1 MPIVAASIHWR
12 ASSLFDVY
20 EPIKNPMIAVV
31 AERKFHNN
39 ARQCEKP
46 DCSKT
51 A

>member
-1 MPIVAASIHWR
+1 MPIVAANIHCR
-12 ASSLFDVY
+12 ASSLFDVC
-20 EPIKNPMIAVV
+20 EPIRKPTIAVV

-46 DCSKT
+46 DCNKI